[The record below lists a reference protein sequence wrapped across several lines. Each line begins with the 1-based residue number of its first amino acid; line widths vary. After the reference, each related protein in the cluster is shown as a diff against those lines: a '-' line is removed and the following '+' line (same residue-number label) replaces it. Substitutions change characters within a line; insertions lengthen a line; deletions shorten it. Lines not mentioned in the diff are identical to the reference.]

1 MAREHHIAFL
11 ALVKDD
17 SLLLRKLYPEW
28 ELQTRL
34 PFWGRS
40 RLYFYCTEHG
50 VFLQNV

>member
-28 ELQTRL
+28 ELQARL
-34 PFWGRS
+34 PRRRHGT
-40 RLYFYCTEHG
+40 LYFYSTEKGLLYQH
-50 VFLQNV
+50 L

>member
-34 PFWGRS
+34 PVWGHS
-40 RLYFYCTEHG
+40 RLYFYCTRHG
-50 VFLQNV
+50 LSWQNV